1 MRRRYTVSEVND
13 SIAEVTR
20 RWTAAL
26 ELRAQLRRHH
36 ARLEEAGYP
45 ASEKLPDDASPEVR
59 RDHLVLLG
67 LRDALRDELAAI
79 GATGCVVRDLDTG
92 LCDWLGEHGGREV
105 WLCWRV
111 GEPECAWYHGMED
124 GFAGRRPVS
133 ELLVAEPPP
142 AAPLPPARVRR

>member
-45 ASEKLPDDASPEVR
+45 ASEKLPTDASPEVK
-59 RDHLVLLG
+59 RDHMVLLA
-67 LRDALRDELAAI
+67 LRDALRDELTAI

-92 LCDWLGEHGGREV
+92 LCDWLGEHGGRDV

-133 ELLVAEPPP
+133 ELLAVVEPPP
-142 AAPLPPARVRR
+142 APLPTARVRR